1 MNVNQIEIY
10 DNFVALSNTYG
21 IESDNTNNDV
31 KNFILKN
38 NVNDLILNYESVVG
52 YSESLNNTK
61 DKQDFFMNSFYE
73 SVSDFIMKNNFSTIT
88 NIKNIFLIFPYLS
101 PNKTYELITYL
112 YPLVTSNIQE
122 YFHYDLLII
131 LYTIMVHKEIIHMN
145 NIWDEYYIILNK
157 LYVTILKNPVY
168 STKEEKENDEYTRIS
183 LFDIFVHISYVNEK
197 YDISLIF
204 LKLILN
210 QMEKMSNEEFMNF
223 HSTTVNIDSLYTL
236 YENVNGIGF
245 KYIKNIEKDE
255 NDNDIYRN
263 KIMYFVN
270 NMVSYMKR
278 KNVTEVYKLENKNI
292 IYYMTYYFE
301 HILYN
306 SSKKENHYFVMN
318 TDFDPCEVVHIIGD
332 LFRVNN
338 SIFYELFIDSFNKS
352 INMSKPTKVFILSVW
367 MRYIYY
373 VLNKN
378 NNLPVAYDDNIKK
391 YYFNVNGNK
400 KILLYT
406 DYINDIISYMN
417 YIKESQLNIYE
428 FLIENIKQFVLYD
441 YDEMIEK
448 CNSCE
453 DKNCSICLENVES
466 TNMNICLFCNKL
478 FHDSCIIKLWKSG
491 HDHCPLCRR
500 NINVSHYIFSRIRYE
515 FFKDILDKMDE

>member
-31 KNFILKN
+31 KSFILKN
-38 NVNDLILNYESVVG
+38 NVNDLILNYESVVC
-52 YSESLNNTK
+52 YSKSLNSAK

-88 NIKNIFLIFPYLS
+88 NIKNIFVIFPYLS

-112 YPLVTSNIQE
+112 YPLVTSTIQE
-122 YFHYDLLII
+122 YFHYELIII
-131 LYTIMVHKEIIHMN
+131 LYTIMVHKEKTYMSNMN
-145 NIWDEYYIILNK
+145 DDYYVILDK
-157 LYVTILKNPVY
+157 LYGSIFKNPVY
-168 STKEEKENDEYTRIS
+168 STKEEKEDDEYMCIS
-183 LFDIFVHISYVNEK
+183 LFDFFVHISYVNER

-223 HSTTVNIDSLYTL
+223 HSTSVNIDSLYTL

-245 KYIKNIEKDE
+245 TYIKNMEKDE
-255 NDNDIYRN
+255 KDSNIYKN
-263 KIMYFVN
+263 KIMYFMN
-270 NMVSYMKR
+270 NMFSYMKK
-278 KNVTEVYKLENKNI
+278 KNVTEIYKLEDKNI
-292 IYYMTYYFE
+292 TYYMSYYFE

-306 SSKKENHYFVMN
+306 SSKKENHYLVMN
-318 TDFDPCEVVHIIGD
+318 NDFDPSESVYIIGD

-338 SIFYELFIDSFNKS
+338 STFYQLYIDSFDKS
-352 INMSKPTKVFILSVW
+352 INMSQPTKVFILNVW

-378 NNLPVAYDDNIKK
+378 NNLPVVYDDNIKK
-391 YYFNVNGNK
+391 YYVNVNNDK
-400 KILLYT
+400 KIILRS
-406 DYINDIISYMN
+406 DYINDIVL
-417 YIKESQLNIYE
+417 YINCTKELQQNVYE
-428 FLIENIKQFVLYD
+428 FLVENIKQFVLYD
-441 YDEMIEK
+441 YEEMIKK

-478 FHDSCIIKLWKSG
+478 FHDSCIIQVWKNG

-500 NINVSHYIFSRIRYE
+500 NINVSHYTFSQLRYD
-515 FFKDILDKMDE
+515 FFKDVLDKMNL